1 MVTAMRTID
10 FLFDFGSPNAYLCHR
25 AIPAIEQRTGT
36 TFVYEPI
43 LLGGLFKA
51 TGNKSPIE
59 TFAGVKN
66 KLAFAQLEIERFRER
81 HAIDRYRMN
90 PHFPVNTL
98 IVMRGAVAAQRQGVF
113 APYVE
118 AMFRAM
124 WEDGR
129 KMDDLAEVRAT
140 LDEAG
145 LPAEELMAAAQSAE
159 VKQALVDATASAV
172 ARGAFGAPTFFV
184 DGAMYFG
191 KDQLWQVEEAVAAA

>member
-1 MVTAMRTID
+1 MSESPR

-25 AIPAIEQRTGT
+25 AIPAIERRTGT

-51 TGNKSPIE
+51 TGNRSPIE
-59 TFAGVKN
+59 AFAGVPN
-66 KLAFAQLEIERFRER
+66 KLAFAQLEIERFVER
-81 HAIDRYRMN
+81 HAIVKFRMN

-98 IVMRGAVAAQRQGVF
+98 MLMRGAMAARQQGVF

-129 KMDDLAEVRAT
+129 KMDDPAMVKAT

-145 LPAEELMAAAQSAE
+145 LPSDALFAAAQSPE
-159 VKQALVDATASAV
+159 VKQALVDATAKAV
-172 ARGAFGAPTFFV
+172 ERGAFGAPTFFV
-184 DGAMYFG
+184 EDAMYFG
-191 KDQLWQVEEAVAAA
+191 KDQLWQVEEALAGG